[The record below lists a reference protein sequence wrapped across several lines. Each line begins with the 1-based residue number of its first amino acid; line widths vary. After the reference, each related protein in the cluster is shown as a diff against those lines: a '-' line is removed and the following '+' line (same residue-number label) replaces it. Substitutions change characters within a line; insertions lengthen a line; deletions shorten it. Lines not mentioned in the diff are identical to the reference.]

1 MRGATDC
8 AKRLKSLVNSLRNK
22 HGRVPPVQVGDPITQ
37 LVVGILT
44 RDMPEPKAYE
54 ALERLKSLV
63 VDYNELRVIPAI
75 ELAEHL
81 GDFNDARLKAE
92 DIGRALNWIFA
103 REHDVSLDHL
113 LEASQRDTLAYLA
126 RVEGLEPY
134 TIARIRLLGLKQR
147 AFPLDEAMWAYA
159 RQMKVVNPKSPLDE
173 AQQFI
178 ERHVPE
184 DQLLEIFALMR
195 KAAWTELGTAVRKR
209 KVGRIQSAPPD
220 RTTRNMLQAIASG
233 QVIDADDDLPPE
245 LALDG
250 GLEGEIA
257 PEALVEEAEKPRTKK
272 GAKAPK
278 PAKLAK
284 GGASPARAAKLRAKP
299 SGRHAAKPT
308 PKPAKSKRAPA
319 KSR

>member
-44 RDMPEPKAYE
+44 RDAPEPKAYE

-75 ELAEHL
+75 ELAQQL

-159 RQMKVVNPKSPLDE
+159 RQMKIINPRSPLDE

-184 DQLLEIFALMR
+184 EQLLEVFALMR
-195 KAAWTELGTAVRKR
+195 KVAWSEFGTGVRKR
-209 KVGRIQSAPPD
+209 QVERIQSAPPD

-250 GLEGEIA
+250 GLEGEVA
-257 PEALVEEAEKPRTKK
+257 PEALVEEAEAPKSRK
-272 GAKAPK
+272 GAKS
-278 PAKLAK
+278 AKRARHAK
-284 GGASPARAAKLRAKP
+284 GAAPPARTAKPRAKAAGKSAP
-299 SGRHAAKPT
+299 RTAKP
-308 PKPAKSKRAPA
+308 KRTPA